1 MQHKSHFQAGPDGEE
16 DPSFDCQSSERRDKL
31 DELSS
36 DSSDYKPQKNNG
48 GLLTASDLEE
58 NKNEIKKKLGDFTMS
73 GLTSNLAASN
83 IGAGQDPIKQLE
95 DSQLDTSQLSN
106 QEEEN
111 DDPNSLE
118 NRLKKIR
125 MNLNFDYNAE
135 NNDSKE
141 SARSDYLIKSSNR
154 KIQAI
159 EQMMA
164 EP

>member
-1 MQHKSHFQAGPDGEE
+1 
-16 DPSFDCQSSERRDKL
+16 
-31 DELSS
+31 
-36 DSSDYKPQKNNG
+36 
-48 GLLTASDLEE
+48 
-58 NKNEIKKKLGDFTMS
+58 MS

-159 EQMMA
+159 E
-164 EP
+164 